1 LNETKILVTGG
12 AGFLGS
18 SICRTLLSEEY
29 DVTVLDSFR
38 YGQNSLLDCCSSK
51 NFNIIRGDVRDYNTI
66 KNAMKDK
73 DVIIHLAALV
83 GAPACDLDPVGAIS
97 TNKES
102 TKTILSIRTNDQKI
116 IYPNTDSAYGAGN
129 QGSLCT
135 EETPLRPL
143 SLYGKT
149 KVESEK
155 MVLETGDGISL
166 RLATVF
172 GVSPRMR
179 VDLLVNDFVY
189 RAINDKF
196 LVLFESNFKRNF
208 VHISDVVK
216 AFVFAIKNFDNMKG
230 EAYNVGL
237 PEANLSKKEL
247 CEVIKKHLPD
257 FVFFES
263 EIDNDRDKRD
273 YIVSTKKI
281 EKVGFRSTRSLDEGI
296 DELIKAFTIVKNVR
310 YTNI

>member
-1 LNETKILVTGG
+1 MQEKKILITGG

-18 SICRTLLSEEY
+18 IMCRTLLSEGY
-29 DVTVLDSFR
+29 HVTVLDSFR
-38 YGQNSLLDCCSSK
+38 YEQNSLLDCCSYK
-51 NFNIIRGDVRDYNTI
+51 DFQIIRGDVRDESLL
-66 KNAMKDK
+66 KASMKDK
-73 DVIIHLAALV
+73 DVILHLAALV
-83 GAPACDLDPVGAIS
+83 GQPICDLDPLGAIS
-97 TNKES
+97 TNRDS
-102 TKTILSIRTNDQKI
+102 TKLILSNRTENQKI

-129 QGSLCT
+129 ADNLCT

-155 MVLETGDGISL
+155 LALESGNAVSL

-179 VDLLVNDFVY
+179 IDLLVNDFVY
-189 RAINDKF
+189 RAIHDKF
-196 LVLFESNFKRNF
+196 LVLFESHFKRNF
-208 VHISDVVK
+208 VHISDVAK
-216 AFVFAIKNFDNMKG
+216 AFVHSIKNFDEMNG

-247 CEVIKKHLPD
+247 CVAIKKHLSD

-263 EIDNDRDKRD
+263 EIDNDPDKRN
-273 YIVSTKKI
+273 YVISTEKI
-281 EKVGFRSTRSLDEGI
+281 GRTGFKSTFSLDDGI
-296 DELIKAFTIVKNVR
+296 EELIKAFTIVKNVR
-310 YTNI
+310 YGNI